1 MTRQTIGGDDAED
14 LQPPSRDWLGTFT
27 RNRHLLVLG
36 IILLLVA
43 GASAL
48 TSLPRIEDPRI
59 TTRNATIVTPF
70 PGASASQV
78 EALVSKK
85 IEERL
90 RELSEIKVIE
100 STSRNNISVIALEVQ
115 DWIDASNNEQVFSKI
130 RDRLDDAAGD
140 LPTGASAPEFDDKR
154 GAVAFSMILSL
165 TWQHGE
171 QTELGMLHRIAERLG
186 DRLRNLPGTEQI
198 VLFGAPRE
206 EIRVDVDATELAALG
221 ISTDQLAS
229 LVAAADARRSAGTLR
244 GRNRDLAIELSG
256 ALDST
261 HRIAAVPLTDNGQGG
276 VISVGDIATVSKGWQ
291 QPPEQVAL
299 HDGQRSI
306 LVAVRTE
313 EAIRL
318 DRWAA
323 TARDAVTG
331 FRDALDPGVQ
341 LETVFDQS
349 HYTGERLGNLAGN
362 LLAGAAVIIVVV
374 WFAMGW
380 RPALIVGSA
389 LPLSAGATLFGL
401 TFFGEQIHQ
410 MSIFGM
416 IIAIG
421 LLIDNAIVMTD
432 NVVERR
438 RAGAPPTEAV
448 AAAIR
453 HLFAPLF
460 ASTLTTILGFM
471 PVFLLPG
478 NVGDFVGP
486 IAIAVVLAL
495 IASFTLSMTIIP
507 ALAGLLAH
515 TEQVS
520 GRRWWRDGVRSRAL
534 GGAYRGLLHSVMR
547 HPVVSVVLATVLPVT
562 GFVLA
567 ATLGM
572 QFFPPADRDQLEVQ
586 VWMPEGS
593 SIDHT
598 VSRLHAIDRAIQRH
612 PGVAHTT
619 WVAGA
624 SSPPVYY
631 NQLREQDNNPAYAR
645 AVLRV
650 VDAATAKRLESTLQD
665 DLTPRFRDAQI
676 VVKAFGQG
684 PPISAPVGFRIVGPD
699 PDRLRILG
707 EQLRAVLHRHPAI
720 THTQASILGGDPKL
734 WLDADEQQARL
745 AGLTL
750 GDIARQFQAAL
761 DGRIGGR
768 VLEDIEDLPVRIR
781 LHESQ
786 RSAVDEVGGLRLVT
800 PHGHWVP
807 AIAVGELQLRPE
819 LGSITRRNGERVNEI
834 QGFLRQGAL
843 PIEVTRA
850 VLAQVD
856 AGAIALPPGYRID
869 LAGDS
874 AEQQRAVGQL
884 LTYVPVLA
892 TLMIA
897 TLVLSFR
904 SFALAGVIGLVAVL
918 SIGLGMLSLWA
929 GGFPLGFNP
938 IIGSAGLVGVAIN
951 GSIVVLA
958 AIRANPMARLGDVAA
973 IIDETIGATRH
984 IVSTT
989 LTTVAG
995 FMPLL
1000 LFTGGDFWPPLAI
1013 VIAGGVGLSG
1023 ILSLIFTPAVY
1034 HLLYRPKVAP
1044 VAAGT
1049 AVAG

>member
-1 MTRQTIGGDDAED
+1 MQ
-14 LQPPSRDWLGTFT
+14 QPTHDRLGVFT
-27 RNRHLLVLG
+27 RNRHLLILSIV
-36 IILLLVA
+36 LLLVA
-43 GASAL
+43 GLTAL

-59 TTRNATIVTPF
+59 ATRNATIITPF
-70 PGASASQV
+70 PGASASRV

-90 RELSEIKVIE
+90 RELSEIKIIE

-115 DWIDASNNEQVFSKI
+115 DWVDASTNEKVFSKI

-140 LPTGASAPEFDDKR
+140 LPVGVGKPEFDDKR

-165 TWQHGE
+165 AWQHGDETKLGILNRVAE
-171 QTELGMLHRIAERLG
+171 QLG

-198 VLFGAPRE
+198 VLFGAPEE
-206 EIRVDVDATELAALG
+206 EIRVDADATELAALG
-221 ISTDQLAS
+221 ISTDELAA
-229 LVAAADARRSAGTLR
+229 LVSAADARRSAGTLR
-244 GRNRDLAIELSG
+244 GRNRDLAIELTG
-256 ALDST
+256 ALDSV
-261 HRIAAVPLTDNGQGG
+261 HRIAAVPLADNGRGG
-276 VISVGDIATVSKGWQ
+276 IVSVGDIATVSKHWQ

-299 HDGQRSI
+299 HAGQRSI

-318 DRWAA
+318 DQWAA
-323 TARDAVTG
+323 TARDAVAT
-331 FRDALDPGVQ
+331 FRESLDPGVS

-349 HYTGERLGNLAGN
+349 HYTEERLGNLAGN
-362 LLAGAAVIIVVV
+362 LLAGAAVIVVVV
-374 WFAMGW
+374 WFMMGW

-438 RAGAPPTEAV
+438 RAGATPPEAV

-453 HLFAPLF
+453 HLFSPLF

-495 IASFTLSMTIIP
+495 IASFALSMTVIP

-515 TEQVS
+515 AEQAS
-520 GRRWWRDGVRSRAL
+520 GRRWWRDGVQSRAL
-534 GGAYRGLLHSVMR
+534 GGAYRGLLNGIMR
-547 HPVVSVVLATVLPVT
+547 HPVISVMLAMVLPVM

-567 ATLGM
+567 STLGM
-572 QFFPPADRDQLEVQ
+572 QFFPPADRNQLEIQ
-586 VWMPEGS
+586 VWMPDGS

-598 VSRLHAIDRAIQRH
+598 VSNLHAIDRAIQRH
-612 PGVAHTT
+612 PGVTHTT

-650 VDAATAKRLESTLQD
+650 GDSATAKRLESVLQD
-665 DLTPRFRDAQI
+665 DLTRRFRDAQI
-676 VVKAFGQG
+676 VVRAFGQG
-684 PPISAPVGFRIVGPD
+684 PPISAPIGFRIVGPD
-699 PDRLRILG
+699 PDRLRVLG
-707 EQLRAVLHRHPAI
+707 EHLRAILHQHPAI
-720 THTQASILGGDPKL
+720 THTQASILGGNPKL
-734 WLDADEQQARL
+734 WLEADEQQARL

-750 GDIARQFQAAL
+750 GDVARQFQAAL

-768 VLEDIEDLPVRIR
+768 VLEDLEDLPVRIR

-786 RSAVDEVGGLRLVT
+786 RNAIDEVGGLRLVT
-800 PHGHWVP
+800 PHGDWVP
-807 AIAVGELQLRPE
+807 ASAIGDLQLRPE
-819 LGSITRRNGERVNEI
+819 LGSITRRNGERINEI

-850 VLAQVD
+850 VLARVD
-856 AGAIALPPGYRID
+856 AGDIELPPGYRID

-874 AEQQRAVGQL
+874 AEQQRAVRQL

-904 SFALAGVIGLVAVL
+904 SFALAGVIGLVAVF

-929 GGFPLGFNP
+929 GDFPLGFNP

-958 AIRANPMARLGDVAA
+958 AIRANPLARQGEVAA

-1034 HLLYRPKVAP
+1034 HLIYRPQSAP
-1044 VAAGT
+1044 LVAGT
-1049 AVAG
+1049 APAA